1 MASVRLDSLQ
11 VSSKDNQ
18 CAISTKV
25 LACSALECRPLV
37 SKLFFRTGK
46 LKSSF
51 TPLGYC
57 NPR

>member
-11 VSSKDNQ
+11 VSSKDDQ

-25 LACSALECRPLV
+25 LACSALECHPLV
-37 SKLFFRTGK
+37 SKLFFRTGM
-46 LKSSF
+46 LMSSF